1 MNADELVAALLA
13 LDIELRQLL
22 DAVEADM
29 TETWEAD
36 AGETPRCRAKA
47 EGESEEEEEGR
58 ARLEVGWRLVLAKA
72 LTVDAPHIPSPGS
85 VKRLGRFLRPRA
97 QLGSSSETTLEFCE
111 GA

>member
-1 MNADELVAALLA
+1 MNAEVDVPA

-36 AGETPRCRAKA
+36 AGETPRCRVKT
-47 EGESEEEEEGR
+47 EEEEGR

-85 VKRLGRFLRPRA
+85 ARRFARFLRPRA
-97 QLGSSSETTLEFCE
+97 QAGSSSETTLEFCE